1 MQSSAAWRAL
11 TRWDLLRTSWP
22 WRSVAYLV
30 TGVLL
35 GEVVLVAFL
44 FTLFVSSILAL
55 LLVGIPL
62 LLALGFSGIPVAA
75 LERRRLRI
83 IDPETADTPHRR
95 PDLPGLR
102 AWIRLRLQEQ
112 ATWRELA
119 YVVLL
124 VTVLWPIEL
133 LAVVFGLGGPASM
146 ILTPVLRAQ
155 MGEVRVLKF
164 WLVNTELEAFAALAV
179 GVIWLALALY
189 PLTLL
194 ATAHGML
201 ARLLLVSRETDTG
214 QRLDEL
220 TRSRTRLVEAF
231 EVERRRIE
239 RDLHDGA
246 QQRLVALTMT
256 LGLAKLS
263 EGAEASDLVDR
274 AHEQAKLA
282 LAEVRDLIRGIHPQI
297 LTDRG
302 LPAAAADVADRSPV
316 PVEVTMALPVRLP
329 EVVESAAYFVISEA
343 LTNVAKHSGA
353 REASVT
359 GRLDGTRLVVEI
371 RDDGVGGAGM
381 TEGTGLAGLADRVS
395 VVNGR
400 LMLSSPPGGPTL
412 LRVEIPCTSIAPS
425 R

>member
-11 TRWDLLRTSWP
+11 VRWDLLRTAWP

-44 FTLFVSSILAL
+44 FALFVSTLLAL

-62 LLALGFSGIPVAA
+62 LLTLGFSGIPVAA

-83 IDPETADTPHRR
+83 IDPEPADTPHRR
-95 PDLPGLR
+95 LDRPGWR
-102 AWIRLRLQEQ
+102 GWVGPRLQES

-119 YVVLL
+119 YVILMI
-124 VTVLWPIEL
+124 TVLWPIEL
-133 LAVVFGLGGPASM
+133 LAVAFGLGVPASM

-155 MGEVRVLKF
+155 MGEVRVLEF
-164 WLVNTELEAFAALAV
+164 WLVDTDLGAFAALAL
-179 GVIWLALALY
+179 GLIWLALALY

-194 ATAHGML
+194 AAAHGTL
-201 ARLLLVSRETDTG
+201 ARLLLVSRDAESG
-214 QRLDEL
+214 QRLEEL
-220 TRSRTRLVEAF
+220 TQSRTRLVEAF

-263 EGAEASDLVDR
+263 EGAEAADLVAK
-274 AHEQAKLA
+274 AHDQAKLA

-302 LPAAAADVADRSPV
+302 LPAAVADVADRSPV
-316 PVEVTMALPVRLP
+316 PVEVSMELPGRLP
-329 EVVESAAYFVISEA
+329 EFVESAVYFVISEA

-353 REASVT
+353 HGASVT
-359 GRLDGTRLVVEI
+359 GRLDGDWLVVEI
-371 RDDGVGGAGM
+371 RDDGVGGADASV
-381 TEGTGLAGLADRVS
+381 GTGLAGLADRVS
-395 VVNGR
+395 VADGR

-412 LRVEIPCTSIAPS
+412 LRVEIPCASIAPS

>member
-1 MQSSAAWRAL
+1 MQPSAAWRAL
-11 TRWDLLRTSWP
+11 TRRDLLLTSWP
-22 WRSVAYLV
+22 WRSLAYLV

-35 GEVVLVAFL
+35 GEVILVVFLLAL
-44 FTLFVSSILAL
+44 FTSTILAL

-83 IDPETADTPHRR
+83 IDPEPAATPHRE
-95 PDLPGLR
+95 PDLPGPR
-102 AWIRLRLQEQ
+102 EWIALRLREQ

-133 LAVVFGLGGPASM
+133 LAVVFGLGAPASM
-146 ILTPVLRAQ
+146 ILTPVLRSQ
-155 MGEVRVLKF
+155 TGEVRVLKF
-164 WLVNTELEAFAALAV
+164 WLVDTEWEAFAALLA
-179 GVIWLALALY
+179 GVVWLGLALY

-194 ATAHGML
+194 AVAHGVL
-201 ARLLLVSRETDTG
+201 ARLLLASRETEMG

-263 EGAEASDLVDR
+263 EGPEAAELVGR

-282 LAEVRDLIRGIHPQI
+282 LAEIRDLIRGIHPQI

-302 LPAAAADVADRSPV
+302 LPAAVADVADRSPV
-316 PVEVTMALPVRLP
+316 PVEVSVELPARLP
-329 EVVESAAYFVISEA
+329 EVVESIAYFVVSEA

-359 GRLDGTRLVVEI
+359 GRLDGARLVVEI
-371 RDDGVGGAGM
+371 RDDGAGGADA
-381 TEGTGLAGLADRVS
+381 TRGTGLAGLADRVS

-400 LMLSSPPGGPTL
+400 LMLSSPSGGPTL

-425 R
+425 E

>member
-11 TRWDLLRTSWP
+11 LRRDLLLTSWP
-22 WRSVAYLV
+22 WRSLAYLI

-35 GEVVLVAFL
+35 GEVILVVFLIAL
-44 FTLFVSSILAL
+44 FTSTVLAL

-62 LLALGFSGIPVAA
+62 LLALGFIGIPVAA
-75 LERRRLRI
+75 LERRRLRV
-83 IDPETADTPHRR
+83 IDPEPAVTPHRE
-95 PDLPGLR
+95 PEPGLR
-102 AWIRLRLQEQ
+102 EWIALRLQEQ

-119 YVVLL
+119 YVILL

-133 LAVVFGLGGPASM
+133 LAVVFGLGAPASM
-146 ILTPVLRAQ
+146 ILTPVLRSQ
-155 MGEVRVLKF
+155 TGEIRVLKF
-164 WLVNTELEAFAALAV
+164 WLVSTDWEAFAALAA
-179 GVIWLALALY
+179 GVVWLALALY

-201 ARLLLVSRETDTG
+201 ARLLLTSREPEMG

-231 EVERRRIE
+231 QVERRRIE

-263 EGAEASDLVDR
+263 EGPEAAELVGR

-282 LAEVRDLIRGIHPQI
+282 LAEIRDLIRGIHPQI

-302 LPAAAADVADRSPV
+302 LPAALADVADRSPV
-316 PVEVTMALPVRLP
+316 PVEVSVELPARLP
-329 EVVESAAYFVISEA
+329 EVVESIAYFVVSEA
-343 LTNVAKHSGA
+343 LANVAKHSGA

-359 GRLDGTRLVVEI
+359 GSVDGGRLVVEI
-371 RDDGVGGAGM
+371 RDDGSGGADAAR
-381 TEGTGLAGLADRVS
+381 GTGLAGLADRVS

-412 LRVEIPCTSIAPS
+412 LRVEIPCTSTAPS
-425 R
+425 E

>member
-11 TRWDLLRTSWP
+11 TRRDLLLTSWP
-22 WRSVAYLV
+22 WRSLAYLV

-35 GEVVLVAFL
+35 GEVVLVVFLLAL
-44 FTLFVSSILAL
+44 FTSTILAV

-83 IDPETADTPHRR
+83 IDPEPAATPHRM

-102 AWIRLRLQEQ
+102 EWISLRLQEQ

-133 LAVVFGLGGPASM
+133 LAVVFGLGMPSSM

-155 MGEVRVLKF
+155 AGEFRVLKF
-164 WLVNTELEAFAALAV
+164 WLVNTELEAFVALAV
-179 GVIWLALALY
+179 GLIWLALALY

-201 ARLLLVSRETDTG
+201 ARLLLAPRETEMG

-246 QQRLVALTMT
+246 QQRLVALAMT
-256 LGLAKLS
+256 LGLAKLTEGS
-263 EGAEASDLVDR
+263 EMAELVDK
-274 AHEQAKLA
+274 AHGQAKLA
-282 LAEVRDLIRGIHPQI
+282 LAEIRDLIRGIHPQI

-302 LPAAAADVADRSPV
+302 LSAAVADLADRSPV
-316 PVEVTMALPVRLP
+316 PVEVSVELPVRLP
-329 EVVESAAYFVISEA
+329 EVVESVAYFVVSEA
-343 LTNVAKHSGA
+343 LTNVAKHSDA
-353 REASVT
+353 RRAWVT
-359 GRLDGTRLVVEI
+359 GRLDGARLVVEI
-371 RDDGVGGAGM
+371 RDDGAGGADVS
-381 TEGTGLAGLADRVS
+381 EGTGLAGLADRVS

-400 LMLSSPPGGPTL
+400 LMLSSPHGGPTL
-412 LRVEIPCTSIAPS
+412 LRMEIPCTSIDPS
-425 R
+425 K

>member
-11 TRWDLLRTSWP
+11 VRWDLLRTAWP
-22 WRSVAYLV
+22 WRSVAYLI

-44 FTLFVSSILAL
+44 FALFVSTLLAL

-62 LLALGFSGIPVAA
+62 LLVLGFSGIPVAA

-83 IDPETADTPHRR
+83 IDAEPADTPHRR
-95 PDLPGLR
+95 LDRPGLR
-102 AWIRLRLQEQ
+102 GWVGSRLQES

-119 YVVLL
+119 YVILMI
-124 VTVLWPIEL
+124 TVLWPIEL
-133 LAVVFGLGGPASM
+133 LAVTFGLGVPTTM

-164 WLVNTELEAFAALAV
+164 WLVDTDLGAFAALAL
-179 GVIWLALALY
+179 GLIWLALALY

-194 ATAHGML
+194 AAAHGSL
-201 ARLLLVSRETDTG
+201 ARLLLVSRDAESG
-214 QRLDEL
+214 QRLEEL

-231 EVERRRIE
+231 EIERRRIE

-263 EGAEASDLVDR
+263 EGAEAADLVTK

-302 LPAAAADVADRSPV
+302 LPAAVADVADRSPV
-316 PVEVTMALPVRLP
+316 PVEVSMELPGRLP
-329 EVVESAAYFVISEA
+329 EFVESAVYFVISEA

-353 REASVT
+353 HGASVT
-359 GRLDGTRLVVEI
+359 GRLDGDWLVVEI
-371 RDDGVGGAGM
+371 RDDGVGGADASV
-381 TEGTGLAGLADRVS
+381 GTGLAGLADRVS
-395 VVNGR
+395 VADGR

-412 LRVEIPCTSIAPS
+412 LRVEIPCASIAPS

>member
-11 TRWDLLRTSWP
+11 VRWDLLRTAWP
-22 WRSVAYLV
+22 WRSVAYLI

-44 FTLFVSSILAL
+44 FALFASTLLAL
-55 LLVGIPL
+55 VLVGIPL
-62 LLALGFSGIPVAA
+62 LLVLGFSGIPVAA

-83 IDPETADTPHRR
+83 IDPEPADTPHRR
-95 PDLPGLR
+95 LDRPGLR
-102 AWIRLRLQEQ
+102 GWVAPRLQES

-119 YVVLL
+119 YVILMI
-124 VTVLWPIEL
+124 TVLWPIEL
-133 LAVVFGLGGPASM
+133 LAVTFGLGVPATM

-164 WLVNTELEAFAALAV
+164 WLVDTDLGAFAALAL
-179 GVIWLALALY
+179 GLIWLALALY
-189 PLTLL
+189 PLTML
-194 ATAHGML
+194 AAAHGSL
-201 ARLLLVSRETDTG
+201 ARLLLVSRDAESG
-214 QRLDEL
+214 QQLEEL

-263 EGAEASDLVDR
+263 EGAEAADLVTK

-302 LPAAAADVADRSPV
+302 LPAAVADVADRSPV
-316 PVEVTMALPVRLP
+316 PVEVSMELPGRLP
-329 EVVESAAYFVISEA
+329 EFVESAVYFVISEA

-353 REASVT
+353 RGASVT
-359 GRLDGTRLVVEI
+359 GRLDGDWLVVEI
-371 RDDGVGGAGM
+371 RDDGVGGADASV
-381 TEGTGLAGLADRVS
+381 GTGLAGLADRVS
-395 VVNGR
+395 VADGR

-412 LRVEIPCTSIAPS
+412 LRVEIPCASIAPS